1 MQEVRQVVAEETVRG
16 RERLTRERVLR
27 AAVAVVDR
35 EGLAA
40 LSMRRVADELG
51 VEAMAL
57 YRYTPSKDDLLDGM
71 VETLFLDAEE
81 PLTRADEVTAG
92 AGRVTAGADGAAAEE
107 AGVIA
112 WREGLEQQALAIY
125 RMALAH
131 PRVVPLVATRPLSVP
146 FARRPRAVL
155 RCHER
160 VLALLRGSGMDDER
174 ALTLYRR
181 FLSWV
186 LGYIVIELRQTVDA
200 PDETDPAFRLGL
212 HRLPPAE
219 FPQLRELGPALAQSG
234 GERQLLAG
242 LAALLTAPDGDHGQ
256 KVDHRID

>member
-1 MQEVRQVVAEETVRG
+1 MVAEETARG
-16 RERLTRERVLR
+16 RGRLTREKVLR

-35 EGLAA
+35 EGLAS

-71 VETLFLDAEE
+71 VETLFLEAEE
-81 PLTRADEVTAG
+81 PLARADAMS
-92 AGRVTAGADGAAAEE
+92 DE
-107 AGVIA
+107 ATGGMPGGTPVA
-112 WREGLEQQALAIY
+112 WREGLEQQALAMY

-131 PRVVPLVATRPLSVP
+131 PLVVPLVATRPLSVP

-160 VLALLRGSGMDDER
+160 VLALLRRSGMSDEH

-212 HRLPPAE
+212 HRIPPAE
-219 FPQLRELGPALAQSG
+219 FPHLRDLGPALAQRG

-242 LAALLTAPDGDHGQ
+242 LAALLAAPDGDRDQ
-256 KVDHRID
+256 KVDHEID